1 MHVRK
6 IYAYTHVHS
15 VILALVLYFVIG
27 AVILYYG
34 KGARG
39 LEAFPNYT
47 FWKEL
52 PIYIKV
58 LVF

>member
-1 MHVRK
+1 M
-6 IYAYTHVHS
+6 YSALLS
-15 VILALVLYFVIG
+15 LVLYFVIG
-27 AVILYYG
+27 ALVLYFV

-39 LEAFPNYT
+39 LEAFPNYA

-58 LVF
+58 SITLLTNNGC